1 MRRND
6 SAPAGDDAPDLSE
19 PRRADLVAAA
29 AFALLGA
36 FVLWESSGMQ
46 WLGAVTPQFVGAG
59 LISLSALLG
68 GRALASRAWRRIGAA
83 KAPLNASQALFVLI
97 FAGWIA
103 ALPWLGFIASSFLG
117 FVAISFAT
125 PRLAA
130 MSPAWIGWQLAG
142 AMTATVA
149 AWALLARVLDIP
161 LPVGAFMR
169 GLSS

>member
-6 SAPAGDDAPDLSE
+6 SAPFGDDAPDPTES
-19 PRRADLVAAA
+19 RRTDLVASAA
-29 AFALLGA
+29 LALLGA

-68 GRALASRAWRRIGAA
+68 GRALALRARSRIRPV

-103 ALPWLGFIASSFLG
+103 ALPWLGFVASSFLG
-117 FVAISFAT
+117 FIAISFTT

-149 AWALLARVLDIP
+149 AWVLLARVLDIP

-169 GLSS
+169 VLGS